1 MCPSVPILLR
11 SGSSLSALFLQQYRW
26 VPRALRPVYGGGA
39 EVREAILRPQSAV
52 PSETI
57 AVVGPGSKPR
67 VTPCLVGDAG
77 QPRQKQEAQIIE
89 VGDRFGPDCGFY
101 SGNVCLRLLRICRRL
116 GIGYVEVAVTQRR
129 NDDGH

>member
-1 MCPSVPILLR
+1 LEADRAVIEHPS
-11 SGSSLSALFLQQYRW
+11 A
-26 VPRALRPVYGGGA
+26 RALRPVYGGGA

-52 PSETI
+52 PSEAI

-101 SGNVCLRLLRICRRL
+101 SGNVCSSTAPKRFGGFPVERLSDGL
-116 GIGYVEVAVTQRR
+116 G
-129 NDDGH
+129 